1 MIDMSELTESVKGYI
16 EGLQDVLQRKY
27 QISEDKALNMITS
40 SYIMDSLID
49 YPEETLHDDIEAHA
63 DNIYEDHQASK
74 KTKTERLLLEA
85 GYEGTI
91 FFTNPSYEDAFLGI
105 SSDDRAI
112 YDYEKMI
119 ESLVNHEDMT
129 EDEAREFIDYNATF
143 YIEGGPIIL
152 YRLEEQ

>member
-112 YDYEKMI
+112 YDYEKMV

-129 EDEAREFIDYNATF
+129 EDDAREFIDYNATF

-152 YRLEEQ
+152 YRLEE

>member
-1 MIDMSELTESVKGYI
+1 MVDMSELTESVKGYI

-27 QISEDKALNMITS
+27 QLSGEKALDMIVE
-40 SYIMDSLID
+40 SLIN
-49 YPEETLHDDIEAHA
+49 YPGETLYDDIEAHA
-63 DNIYEDHQASK
+63 DNIYKDHAS
-74 KTKTERLLLEA
+74 KTERLLLEA

-91 FFTNPSYEDAFLGI
+91 FFTNPSYEDAFLGV

-112 YDYEKMI
+112 YDYEKMV
-119 ESLVNHEDMT
+119 ESLVNNEDMT

-152 YRLEEQ
+152 YRLEE

>member
-119 ESLVNHEDMT
+119 KSLVNHEDMT

-152 YRLEEQ
+152 YRLEE

>member
-1 MIDMSELTESVKGYI
+1 MVDISELTESVKGYI
-16 EGLQDVLQRKY
+16 EGLQAVLQRKY
-27 QISEDKALNMITS
+27 QISEEKALNMITS

-49 YPEETLHDDIEAHA
+49 YPEETLHDDIEVHA

-112 YDYEKMI
+112 YDYEKMV

-152 YRLEEQ
+152 YRLE

>member
-1 MIDMSELTESVKGYI
+1 MVDISELTESVKGYI

>member
-1 MIDMSELTESVKGYI
+1 
-16 EGLQDVLQRKY
+16 
-27 QISEDKALNMITS
+27 
-40 SYIMDSLID
+40 MDSLID

-152 YRLEEQ
+152 YRLEE

>member
-27 QISEDKALNMITS
+27 QISEDEALNMITS

-85 GYEGTI
+85 GDEGTI

-152 YRLEEQ
+152 YRLEE

>member
-1 MIDMSELTESVKGYI
+1 MVDMSELTESVKGYI

-27 QISEDKALNMITS
+27 QISEEKALNMITS

-105 SSDDRAI
+105 SPDDRAI

-152 YRLEEQ
+152 YRLEE

>member
-1 MIDMSELTESVKGYI
+1 MVDMSELTESVKGYI

-27 QISEDKALNMITS
+27 QISEEKALNMITS

-119 ESLVNHEDMT
+119 ESLVTHEDMT

-152 YRLEEQ
+152 YRLEE

>member
-1 MIDMSELTESVKGYI
+1 MVDMSELTESVKGYI

-152 YRLEEQ
+152 YRLEE

>member
-27 QISEDKALNMITS
+27 QISEEKALNMITS

-49 YPEETLHDDIEAHA
+49 YPEETLHDDIEVHA

-112 YDYEKMI
+112 YDYEKMV

-152 YRLEEQ
+152 YRLEE

>member
-1 MIDMSELTESVKGYI
+1 MVDMSELTESVKGYI

-27 QISEDKALNMITS
+27 QISEEKALNMITS

-85 GYEGTI
+85 GYEETI

-152 YRLEEQ
+152 YRLEE

>member
-63 DNIYEDHQASK
+63 DNIYKDHQASK

-152 YRLEEQ
+152 YRLEE

>member
-1 MIDMSELTESVKGYI
+1 MVDISELTENVKGYI
-16 EGLQDVLQRKY
+16 EGLQAVLQRKY
-27 QISEDKALNMITS
+27 QISEEKALNMITS

-49 YPEETLHDDIEAHA
+49 YPEETLHDDIEVHA

-112 YDYEKMI
+112 YDYEKMV

-152 YRLEEQ
+152 YRLEE

>member
-40 SYIMDSLID
+40 SYIMDSFID
-49 YPEETLHDDIEAHA
+49 YPEETLHDDIEVHA

-112 YDYEKMI
+112 YDYEKMV

-152 YRLEEQ
+152 YRLEE

>member
-40 SYIMDSLID
+40 SYIMDPLID

-152 YRLEEQ
+152 YRLEE

>member
-49 YPEETLHDDIEAHA
+49 YPEKTLHDDIEAHA

-74 KTKTERLLLEA
+74 KTKTERLLLEV

-152 YRLEEQ
+152 YRLEE

>member
-27 QISEDKALNMITS
+27 QISEEKALNMITS

-49 YPEETLHDDIEAHA
+49 YPEETLHDDIEVHA

-91 FFTNPSYEDAFLGI
+91 FFTNPSYEDAFLGV

-112 YDYEKMI
+112 YDYEKMV
-119 ESLVNHEDMT
+119 ESLVRHEDMT

-152 YRLEEQ
+152 YRLEE

>member
-1 MIDMSELTESVKGYI
+1 MIDISELTESVKGYI

-112 YDYEKMI
+112 YDYEKMV

-152 YRLEEQ
+152 YRLEE

>member
-27 QISEDKALNMITS
+27 QISEEKALNMITS

-85 GYEGTI
+85 GYERTI

-152 YRLEEQ
+152 YRLEE

>member
-1 MIDMSELTESVKGYI
+1 MVDISGLTESVKGYI
-16 EGLQDVLQRKY
+16 EGLQAVLQRKY
-27 QISEDKALNMITS
+27 QISEEKALNMITS

-49 YPEETLHDDIEAHA
+49 YPEETLHDDIEVHA

-112 YDYEKMI
+112 YDYEKMV

-152 YRLEEQ
+152 YRLEE

>member
-119 ESLVNHEDMT
+119 ESLVNHEDMA

-152 YRLEEQ
+152 YRLEE

>member
-1 MIDMSELTESVKGYI
+1 MVDISELTESVKGYI
-16 EGLQDVLQRKY
+16 EGLQAVLQRKY
-27 QISEDKALNMITS
+27 QISEEKALNMITS

-152 YRLEEQ
+152 YRLEE

>member
-152 YRLEEQ
+152 YRLKE

>member
-1 MIDMSELTESVKGYI
+1 
-16 EGLQDVLQRKY
+16 
-27 QISEDKALNMITS
+27 MITS

-49 YPEETLHDDIEAHA
+49 YSEETLHDDIEAHA
-63 DNIYEDHQASK
+63 DNIYEDQVS
-74 KTKTERLLLEA
+74 KTERLLLEA

-112 YDYEKMI
+112 YDYEKMV

-152 YRLEEQ
+152 YRLEE

>member
-143 YIEGGPIIL
+143 YIEGGTIIL
-152 YRLEEQ
+152 YRLEE

>member
-1 MIDMSELTESVKGYI
+1 MADMSELTESVKGYI

-27 QISEDKALNMITS
+27 QISEEKALNMITS

-63 DNIYEDHQASK
+63 DNIYEDHISK
-74 KTKTERLLLEA
+74 PERLLLEA

-91 FFTNPSYEDAFLGI
+91 FFYDEAFLGV

-112 YDYEKMI
+112 YDYEKMV

-152 YRLEEQ
+152 YRLEE

>member
-91 FFTNPSYEDAFLGI
+91 FFTNPSYEDVFLGI

-152 YRLEEQ
+152 YRLEE

>member
-1 MIDMSELTESVKGYI
+1 MVDISELTESVKGYI

-112 YDYEKMI
+112 YDYEKMV

-152 YRLEEQ
+152 YRLEE

>member
-27 QISEDKALNMITS
+27 QISEDEALNMITS

-112 YDYEKMI
+112 YDYEKMV

-152 YRLEEQ
+152 YRLEE